1 MMIAKIWTKLGLVVL
16 IIACLFNIMIKII
29 TKISLQDQ
37 INESA
42 SYVRTMELQKE
53 EANDIN

>member
-1 MMIAKIWTKLGLVVL
+1 MMIAKIWTKLGLVIL

-42 SYVRTMELQKE
+42 SYIRTMELQKE
-53 EANDIN
+53 ETNDIN